1 MFKHVHLARLDF
13 FSGAFDSK
21 TTFHYST
28 FRGIVPED
36 AKRGI
41 VPSNFVR
48 GLPSHNISVNKDIHC
63 AKTTVHH
70 PKWTGQIHSNE
81 KNKNI
86 A

>member
-1 MFKHVHLARLDF
+1 MFKQNVHLARLDF
-13 FSGAFDSK
+13 FSGAFDQLQNNISL
-21 TTFHYST
+21 FHLS

-70 PKWTGQIHSNE
+70 PK
-81 KNKNI
+81 
-86 A
+86 